1 MGNWISNIQTKFRK
15 AIVFFKDSWQELK
28 RVHWPTRKET
38 YAATSVVLVLV
49 LIIALY
55 LALVD
60 LGLTRAVKALL
71 S

>member
-1 MGNWISNIQTKFRK
+1 MGNWISNIQAKFRK
-15 AIVFFKDSWQELK
+15 AIAFFKDSWQELK

>member
-1 MGNWISNIQTKFRK
+1 MGNWISKIQAKFRQGV
-15 AIVFFKDSWQELK
+15 VFFKDSWQELK

>member
-1 MGNWISNIQTKFRK
+1 MGDWINNIKNRFRK
-15 AIVFFKDSWQELK
+15 AATFFKEAWQELK

-60 LGLTRAVKALL
+60 LGLTRAVQALL